1 MNLPNSLTLA
11 RVAVTP
17 PLFGLL
23 FVDTFAARLA
33 AFVLFVLAGVSDVWD
48 GYLARRRGQITNF
61 GKLADPIADKMLLV
75 ATFVPFYLLPRVR
88 GHGVGAV
95 PYWGPLPL
103 WVLVVVFA
111 REFVITAF
119 RSYAARR
126 GVVLPAGRVGKYKT
140 TFQNLFSGG
149 LILWYALQTEA
160 ARAGWSGGFWT
171 WWQAVHGAFVA
182 VTLAA
187 AVGLTV
193 VSLGVYVRRY
203 RRWAR
208 TEVGA

>member
-1 MNLPNSLTLA
+1 MNLPNSITLA
-11 RVAVTP
+11 RIAVTP
-17 PLFGLL
+17 VLFGLI

-48 GYLARRRGQITNF
+48 GYLARRRGQITDF
-61 GKLADPIADKMLLV
+61 GTLADPIADKLLLV
-75 ATFVPFYLLPRVR
+75 ATFVPFYLLPRVG
-88 GHGVGAV
+88 GHAVGAV

-103 WVLVVVFA
+103 WVVVVVFA
-111 REFVITAF
+111 RELVITAF

-126 GVVLPAGRVGKYKT
+126 GVVLPAGRVGKYKA

-160 ARAGWSGGFWT
+160 ARAGWSGRFWA
-171 WWQAVHGAFVA
+171 WWQGLHGAFVA

-193 VSLGVYVRRY
+193 VSLGVYVWRY

-208 TEVGA
+208 SEVGA